1 MNIKELLNVFTDDVN
16 EQIMKIEKIN
26 PLTDK
31 IYEIELNRLYQE
43 PIVKL
48 IIKNKCTF
56 LKIKFDD
63 NCVEKTIRPETLDL
77 IFKIKTQWENYV
89 SNKSSYK
96 SAFNEL
102 MEADEIFKH
111 LEKMCEVTE

>member
-31 IYEIELNRLYQE
+31 IYEIELKRLYQE
-43 PIVKL
+43 PIVKFG
-48 IIKNKCTF
+48 IKNKCTF

-63 NCVEKTIRPETLDL
+63 NYVEKTIRPETLDL

-89 SNKSSYK
+89 SNKSSCK
-96 SAFNEL
+96 TVFNEM
-102 MEADEIFKH
+102 MEADEIFDT
-111 LEKMCEVTE
+111 LDRMCEVTK

>member
-43 PIVKL
+43 PMVKL
-48 IIKNKCTF
+48 RIKNKCTF

-77 IFKIKTQWENYV
+77 IFKIKTQWENYIND
-89 SNKSSYK
+89 SKEQELI
-96 SAFNEL
+96 FNEVL
-102 MEADEIFKH
+102 D
-111 LEKMCEVTE
+111 KMCEVTE

>member
-31 IYEIELNRLYQE
+31 TYEIELNRLYQE

-77 IFKIKTQWENYV
+77 IFKIKTQWENYIND
-89 SNKSSYK
+89 SNEQELI
-96 SAFNEL
+96 FNET
-102 MEADEIFKH
+102 

>member
-1 MNIKELLNVFTDDVN
+1 MNFKELLNVFTDDVN

-31 IYEIELNRLYQE
+31 TYEIELNRLYQE

-77 IFKIKTQWENYV
+77 IFKIKTQWENYIND
-89 SNKSSYK
+89 SNEQELI
-96 SAFNEL
+96 FNET
-102 MEADEIFKH
+102 

>member
-31 IYEIELNRLYQE
+31 TYEIELNRLYQE

-77 IFKIKTQWENYV
+77 IFKIKTQWENYIND
-89 SNKSSYK
+89 SKEQELI
-96 SAFNEL
+96 FNEVL
-102 MEADEIFKH
+102 D
-111 LEKMCEVTE
+111 KMCEVTE

>member
-43 PIVKL
+43 PMVKL
-48 IIKNKCTF
+48 RIKNKCTF

-63 NCVEKTIRPETLDL
+63 NCVEKTIRP
-77 IFKIKTQWENYV
+77 
-89 SNKSSYK
+89 
-96 SAFNEL
+96 
-102 MEADEIFKH
+102 KH
-111 LEKMCEVTE
+111 

>member
-77 IFKIKTQWENYV
+77 IFKIKTQWENYIND
-89 SNKSSYK
+89 SKEQELI
-96 SAFNEL
+96 FNEVL
-102 MEADEIFKH
+102 D
-111 LEKMCEVTE
+111 KMCEVTE

>member
-1 MNIKELLNVFTDDVN
+1 MNFKELLNVFTDDVN

-31 IYEIELNRLYQE
+31 TYEIELNRLYQE

-77 IFKIKTQWENYV
+77 IFKIKTQWENYIND
-89 SNKSSYK
+89 SKEQELI
-96 SAFNEL
+96 FNEVL
-102 MEADEIFKH
+102 D
-111 LEKMCEVTE
+111 KMCEVTE